1 MGAFSWL
8 KGGNDRQLAATSYSG
23 PSASET
29 ADRKKQAKDRK
40 TRAKDVAKA
49 ARAGQAWEDED
60 RRRER
65 ARHG

>member
-1 MGAFSWL
+1 MGAFDWL
-8 KGGNDRQLAATSYSG
+8 KGGNDRQLATSYSG

-29 ADRKKQAKDRK
+29 ADRKKQAKAR
-40 TRAKDVAKA
+40 TARAKDVAKA

-65 ARHG
+65 SRHG